1 MNKSLLSASS
11 FNEFVGLPAI
21 LPSYAEEIS
30 PVDDLDAALMLQVA
44 KGDHAAFETLVKKHQ
59 KPLLNFFVRMGAYSE
74 SEDLVQNTFIRL
86 YRYRER
92 YQPSAKFTTFLYV
105 LAYRVWADLGRMTQ
119 RRERLSESLQTEVES
134 SHQLAAEPSMPA
146 IDVEAALDKLSEK
159 LRHVI
164 VLNFYQGLRYQEIAD
179 VLKIPLGTVKSRI
192 NLAITALRDQFHEA
206 QNKPS
211 GPRQ

>member
-11 FNEFVGLPAI
+11 FPDFVGIPAI
-21 LPSYAEEIS
+21 LSSYTEENS
-30 PVDDLDAALMLQVA
+30 EVEDVDATLMLLVA
-44 KGDHAAFETLVKKHQ
+44 KGEHAAFETLVKKHQ

-74 SEDLVQNTFIRL
+74 SEDLVQNTFLRL

-92 YQPSAKFTTFLYV
+92 YQPTAKFTTFLYV
-105 LAYRVWADLGRMTQ
+105 LAYRVWADLGRKTQ
-119 RRERLSESLQTEVES
+119 RRERVSQGLQTEVATDQQHAAES
-134 SHQLAAEPSMPA
+134 SIPTL
-146 IDVEAALDKLSEK
+146 DVEAALDKLSEK

-192 NLAITALRDQFHEA
+192 NLAINALREQFHEA

-211 GPRQ
+211 GQGQ

>member
-11 FNEFVGLPAI
+11 FHEFVGLPAI

-44 KGDHAAFETLVKKHQ
+44 KGDHPAFETLVKKHQ
-59 KPLLNFFVRMGAYSE
+59 KPLLNFFVRMGAYSD

-105 LAYRVWADLGRMTQ
+105 LAYRVWADLGRKTQ

-134 SHQLAAEPSMPA
+134 SHHLATEPSIPT
-146 IDVEAALDKLSEK
+146 IDVEAALDTLSEK

-192 NLAITALRDQFHEA
+192 NLAITALREKFHEA

-211 GPRQ
+211 GQGQ

>member
-1 MNKSLLSASS
+1 MSKSLLSASS
-11 FNEFVGLPAI
+11 FDDFVGFPVI
-21 LPSYAEEIS
+21 LPSYTEENS
-30 PVDDLDAALMLQVA
+30 DVNDVDVALMQCVA

-59 KPLLNFFVRMGAYSE
+59 KPLLNFFVRMGAYSD

-92 YQPSAKFTTFLYV
+92 YQPTAKFTTFLYV
-105 LAYRVWADLGRMTQ
+105 LAYRVWADLGRKTQ
-119 RRERLSESLQTEVES
+119 RNERLSASLQTEVETT
-134 SHQLAAEPSMPA
+134 HQHAAESSLPA

-179 VLKIPLGTVKSRI
+179 VLNVPLGTVKSRI
-192 NLAITALRDQFHEA
+192 NLAINALREQFHEA
-206 QNKPS
+206 QNKPANE
-211 GPRQ
+211 RQ